1 MNIYQELF
9 TTKLYEKLWPSALD
23 TRNNT
28 VNITETSNAAI
39 NTFTESFFEKLAL
52 VEFDMSIYS
61 QLECSPLL
69 RKFYENIVKNE
80 LQVIQNK
87 ANTIIVNPAIRLT
100 DETEKKACKNVQYK
114 KLSLTILDFGKS

>member
-1 MNIYQELF
+1 VNIYQELF